1 MARRGRDER
10 RLKKVA
16 PIEEGTM
23 LKKITTPLLL
33 TLLWMLASAVLAQ
46 DKTPED
52 VIVIDTDLVLLRASV
67 TDKQGK
73 TVLGLKPDNFKIY
86 EDGVSQSVDFF
97 SVEESPVSWGL
108 VLDRSGS
115 MMEMMRG
122 VYQASLHVISEGTTR
137 DEMFI
142 VTFNDK
148 AEITSRFTDDRHAL
162 ENSTLGL
169 RAEGT
174 TALYDA
180 VSFALDEMKQ
190 GRFRKKVLVVVTDG
204 DDNASRLSFR
214 QLIGQ
219 VEEEEVIIYTVG
231 MFESSGR
238 PMPGVGGTGIR
249 LELEKLAE
257 VTGGAAHFPTDVE
270 GCRRVM
276 KEIALEVSQQYSLGY
291 YPSNKEYDGRW
302 RRISIQ
308 VGTAKNQNE
317 YVGRTR
323 IGYYARKKPKLK

>member
-1 MARRGRDER
+1 MATAHDDD
-10 RLKKVA
+10 KPVA
-16 PIEEGTM
+16 LEEEAMFRHKT
-23 LKKITTPLLL
+23 KSLLL
-33 TLLWMLASAVLAQ
+33 PLFLAAAFTVAIPGQ
-46 DKTPED
+46 DKTSEE
-52 VIVIDTDLVLLRASV
+52 IVVVNTDLVLLRASV

-73 TVLGLKPDNFKIY
+73 TVLGLKPENFKIY

-122 VYQASLHVISEGTTR
+122 VYQASLHVISEGTSR

-142 VTFNDK
+142 VTFNEK

-180 VSFALDEMKQ
+180 VSTALEEMKQ

-214 QLIGQ
+214 QLIGR
-219 VEEEEVIIYTVG
+219 VEEEEIIIYTVG
-231 MFESSGR
+231 MSDSPGR
-238 PMPGVGGTGIR
+238 SMPGVGGTGSR

-257 VTGGAAHFPTDVE
+257 VTGGAAHFPTDIE

-276 KEIALEVSQQYSLGY
+276 KEIAQEVSQQYSLGY
-291 YPSNKEYDGRW
+291 YPSSRDYDGKW
-302 RRISIQ
+302 RKISIQ
-308 VGTAKNQNE
+308 VGTVKNQNE

>member
-1 MARRGRDER
+1 
-10 RLKKVA
+10 
-16 PIEEGTM
+16 M
-23 LKKITTPLLL
+23 LNTITKLLVL
-33 TLLWMLASAVLAQ
+33 TLLCILAPAVLSQ
-46 DKTPED
+46 DKSPED
-52 VIVIDTDLVLLRASV
+52 VIVIDTELVLLRASV

-73 TVLGLKPDNFKIY
+73 TVLGLKPENFKIY

-122 VYQASLHVISEGTTR
+122 VYQASLHVISEGTSR

-142 VTFNDK
+142 VTFNEKPDM
-148 AEITSRFTDDRHAL
+148 TSRFTDDRHAL

-169 RAEGT
+169 RAEGS

-214 QLIGQ
+214 QLIGR

-231 MFESSGR
+231 MFESPGWS
-238 PMPGVGGTGIR
+238 MPGVGGTGSR

-276 KEIALEVSQQYSLGY
+276 KEIGLEVSQQYSLGY
-291 YPSNKEYDGRW
+291 YPSSKDYDGKW
-302 RRISIQ
+302 RKISIQ

-317 YVGRTR
+317 YIGRTR
-323 IGYYARKKPKLK
+323 TGYYARKKQKLK

>member
-1 MARRGRDER
+1 
-10 RLKKVA
+10 
-16 PIEEGTM
+16 M
-23 LKKITTPLLL
+23 LRKTAKALLL
-33 TLLWMLASAVLAQ
+33 SPLYALLALAALGQ
-46 DKTPED
+46 DKSPED
-52 VIVIDTDLVLLRASV
+52 VIVVDTDLVLLRASV

-73 TVLGLKPDNFKIY
+73 TVLGLKPENFKIY

-122 VYQASLHVISEGTTR
+122 VYQASLHVISEGTSR

-214 QLIGQ
+214 QLIGR
-219 VEEEEVIIYTVG
+219 VEEEEVIVYAVG
-231 MFESSGR
+231 MFESPDKSKL
-238 PMPGVGGTGIR
+238 GVAGAARG
-249 LELEKLAE
+249 LDLEKLAE
-257 VTGGAAHFPTDVE
+257 VTGGASHFPTDVE

-291 YPSNKEYDGRW
+291 YPGNKDYDGKW
-302 RRISIQ
+302 RKISIR
-308 VGTAKNQNE
+308 VGTAKSQNE
-317 YVGRTR
+317 YIGRTR
-323 IGYYARKKPKLK
+323 TGYYARKKPKLK

>member
-1 MARRGRDER
+1 MS
-10 RLKKVA
+10 LLCILA
-16 PIEEGTM
+16 P
-23 LKKITTPLLL
+23 
-33 TLLWMLASAVLAQ
+33 AVLSQ
-46 DKTPED
+46 DKSPED
-52 VIVIDTDLVLLRASV
+52 VIVVDTDLVLLRASV

-73 TVLGLKPDNFKIY
+73 TVLGLKPENFKIY
-86 EDGVSQSVDFF
+86 EDGVSQNVDFF

-122 VYQASLHVISEGTTR
+122 VYQASLHVISEGTSR

-148 AEITSRFTDDRHAL
+148 PEITSRFTDDRHAL
-162 ENSTLGL
+162 ENSTLGV
-169 RAEGT
+169 RAGGT

-180 VSFALDEMKQ
+180 VSTALDEMRQ

-204 DDNASRLSFR
+204 DDNASRLSFG

-231 MFESSGR
+231 MFEPVSK
-238 PMPGVGGTGIR
+238 PILGVGGTGSR

-291 YPSNKEYDGRW
+291 YPGNKEYDGKW
-302 RRISIQ
+302 RKIGIQ

-317 YVGRTR
+317 YIGRTR
-323 IGYYARKKPKLK
+323 NGYYARKNQKVK

>member
-1 MARRGRDER
+1 
-10 RLKKVA
+10 
-16 PIEEGTM
+16 M
-23 LKKITTPLLL
+23 LMKISRPLLL
-33 TLLWMLASAVLAQ
+33 SLVCMLAPAVLGQ
-46 DKTPED
+46 DKSPED
-52 VIVIDTDLVLLRASV
+52 VVVVDTELVLLRASV

-73 TVLGLKPDNFKIY
+73 TVLGLKPENFKIY
-86 EDGVSQSVDFF
+86 EDGVQQTLEFF
-97 SVEESPVSWGL
+97 SVEESPVSWAL

-122 VYQASLHVISEGTTR
+122 VYQASLHVISEGTSR
-137 DEMFI
+137 DEMSI

-148 AEITSRFTDDRHAL
+148 PEITSHFTDDRHAL

-169 RAEGT
+169 RAQGT

-204 DDNASRLSFR
+204 DDNASTLSFR
-214 QLIGQ
+214 QLIHR

-231 MFESSGR
+231 MFESPDMSTTKMGGSGSK
-238 PMPGVGGTGIR
+238 P
-249 LELEKLAE
+249 ELEKLAE
-257 VTGGAAHFPTDVE
+257 ATGGAAHFPTDVE

-291 YPSNKEYDGRW
+291 YPGAKDRDGKW
-302 RRISIQ
+302 RSIRLH
-308 VGTAKNQNE
+308 VGTAKNEKE
-317 YVGRTR
+317 YTGRTR
-323 IGYYARKKPKLK
+323 VGYYARKNLKTK

>member
-1 MARRGRDER
+1 MSRKTAN
-10 RLKKVA
+10 A
-16 PIEEGTM
+16 
-23 LKKITTPLLL
+23 LLL
-33 TLLWMLASAVLAQ
+33 SFLYASLVLTVVGQ
-46 DKTPED
+46 DKPPED
-52 VIVIDTDLVLLRASV
+52 VIVVDTELVLLRASV
-67 TDKQGK
+67 TDRQGK
-73 TVLGLKPDNFKIY
+73 TVLGLKPENFKIY
-86 EDGVSQSVDFF
+86 EDGVSQSVEFF

-122 VYQASLHVISEGTTR
+122 VYQASLHVISEGTSR
-137 DEMFI
+137 DEMSI

-169 RAEGT
+169 RAEST

-190 GRFRKKVLVVVTDG
+190 GKFRKKVLVVVTDG

-214 QLIGQ
+214 QLIDR

-231 MFESSGR
+231 MFESLGR
-238 PMPGVGGTGIR
+238 SMRGVGGAGSR

-257 VTGGAAHFPTDVE
+257 ATGGAAHFPTDVE
-270 GCRRVM
+270 GCRKVM

-291 YPSNKEYDGRW
+291 YPSNKEYDGKW

-308 VGTAKNQNE
+308 VGTAKSQNE
-317 YVGRTR
+317 YIGRTR
-323 IGYYARKKPKLK
+323 TGYYGRKKRR